1 MSTPIQQ
8 GTVRLHVTNTDAMK
22 VHSVC
27 QINHTLGLAKFH
39 TSDENYVHSSAH
51 GHAHTNTAACGWIFT
66 AIWKYC
72 LLYKINW
79 TTNILCSII
88 LFLTILPGEFKNM
101 WHKCI
106 NKFLFMVVEIYICI
120 YFLPDQSLLPYSF
133 YLFQSYY
140 QGLHTG
146 PFPFP
151 SNRPA
156 GAGGCEITCATLC
169 FCPDTVIN
177 HSWSCTSTYNNKDWL
192 LCGGC
197 RPIAFLRAPAK
208 LEVNSH
214 SQTLLPR
221 PQTVSSF
228 RYLSISALSAVLS
241 LLSQEATD
249 CAEGKDEICCLG
261 FLALIV
267 CL

>member
-1 MSTPIQQ
+1 MFHNNVPNCIAR
-8 GTVRLHVTNTDAMK
+8 TV
-22 VHSVC
+22 
-27 QINHTLGLAKFH
+27 
-39 TSDENYVHSSAH
+39 
-51 GHAHTNTAACGWIFT
+51 
-66 AIWKYC
+66 
-72 LLYKINW
+72 
-79 TTNILCSII
+79 
-88 LFLTILPGEFKNM
+88 FKNM
-101 WHKCI
+101 WHKYI
-106 NKFLFMVVEIYICI
+106 NKFLFMVVEIHICI
-120 YFLPDQSLLPYSF
+120 YFLPDQSLQSYPSYSF
-133 YLFQSYY
+133 YLSQSYY

-208 LEVNSH
+208 LEVNGH

-228 RYLSISALSAVLS
+228 RYLSISALSAALS

-249 CAEGKDEICCLG
+249 CAEGKDEICCSG

-267 CL
+267 YL